1 MLKAQDFIAYVKKY
15 GVAKQN
21 RFNII
26 LTVPDEVSK
35 KIGITGA
42 SSTLSGISLMAQQ
55 VNIPGYNVAIQEAV
69 HQNSTRKVIYDKS
82 EGEFDITFICSGNM
96 FEKRLFDAWK
106 KTIFREDHTVQYYD
120 DYISEIT
127 VQQLNEKDEIVY
139 ETTITECYPSTVG
152 QLSLDRSARDSTQSL
167 NVVFYFR
174 KVKGDDAE
182 GLSAIAIPTIQRDR
196 IDTPVNASSGYSSQ
210 HNVNDGAKFTT
221 DYLNVLGD
229 NLADEAVKCIV
240 KDTIQSLPDGSEIGS
255 FLESVI

>member
-1 MLKAQDFIAYVKKY
+1 MLKARDFIAYVKKY

-21 RFNII
+21 RFNIV

-35 KIGITGA
+35 KIGITSA

-82 EGEFDITFICSGNM
+82 EGEFDITFVCSGSM
-96 FEKRLFDAWK
+96 FEKKLFDAWK

-127 VQQLNEKDEIVY
+127 VQQLNEQDQVVY

-152 QLSLDRSARDSTQSL
+152 QLSLDRSARDSVQTL

-182 GLSAIAIPTIQRDR
+182 GLSTIAIPSIPSSQ
-196 IDTPVNASSGYSSQ
+196 IDTQVNSATGYSSQ
-210 HNVNDGAKFTT
+210 HNVNDGTKFTT

-229 NLADEAVKCIV
+229 NLGEEAVKNIV
-240 KDTIQSLPDGSEIGS
+240 KDTIRSLPSGSEIGS
-255 FLESVI
+255 FLEGVI